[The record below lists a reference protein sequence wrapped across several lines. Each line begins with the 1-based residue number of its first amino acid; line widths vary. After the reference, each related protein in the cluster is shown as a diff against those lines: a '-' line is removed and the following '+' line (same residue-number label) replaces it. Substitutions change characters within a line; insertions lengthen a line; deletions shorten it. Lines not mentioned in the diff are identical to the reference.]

1 METVHDVTSTPTV
14 IPQRFED
21 FYKAYRPQLAR
32 ALVLALGD
40 RGLGIEAADEAM
52 VRTYQRWRTVRT
64 YRNPRGWV
72 YRVGINWGRSRLR
85 RRRRERHETE
95 SGAQPPVSEPD
106 VEMRQVLEGLP
117 LEQRSVVVFRYYLGF
132 STEETAEAL
141 GIKQGTVKS
150 RLSRALKRLS
160 DSLGGER

>member
-1 METVHDVTSTPTV
+1 M
-14 IPQRFED
+14 
-21 FYKAYRPQLAR
+21 
-32 ALVLALGD
+32 
-40 RGLGIEAADEAM
+40 
-52 VRTYQRWRTVRT
+52 
-64 YRNPRGWV
+64 

-150 RLSRALKRLS
+150 RLSRALERLG